1 MHSSTSRACRSGRGA
16 ERLTTGAKAIVP
28 TPRGCAIADQ
38 VEVIAHRIRG
48 DELTDLAAK
57 DPKATIRAVHRICRT
72 LDAPS
77 GTAS

>member
-1 MHSSTSRACRSGRGA
+1 M
-16 ERLTTGAKAIVP
+16 P
-28 TPRGCAIADQ
+28 TRRGCAIANQ

-57 DPKATIRAVHRICRT
+57 DPEATVRAIDRICRT